1 MISILIPNYGQNIE
15 KLIEALLIQAGQVNF
30 PVEILVGDDGS
41 KEHIYLENKKLED
54 PPKVRFIRKESSI
67 GRSGIR
73 NLLAENAQFTN
84 LLFIDSDAEI
94 RNPGFLQNYFDALGK
109 SKVVVGGTAYQEDP
123 PENLLELLRWKY
135 GKENEEKTASV
146 RVSRPWASFSS
157 FNFLIEKDLFSKIKF
172 DEGIADY
179 GHEDTFF
186 GYQLEK
192 NNIPVLHIDN
202 PLIHTGLD
210 DAAHFLDKTR
220 RGVEGLWK
228 LYEKTGFD
236 PEFSRDNTLLKRFED
251 IRKLK
256 MQGTLKWKFGL
267 FKNQLESNLLGEH
280 PSITLFQLYK
290 LGYLCSFAVK

>member
-1 MISILIPNYGQNIE
+1 MISILIPNHGQNIK
-15 KLIEALLIQAGQVNF
+15 KLIEALLIQVGQVSF
-30 PVEILVGDDGS
+30 PVEIWIGDDGS

-54 PPKVRFIRKESSI
+54 PPRVRFIRKESSI

-73 NLLAENAQFTN
+73 NLLAEKAQYPN

-94 RNPGFLQNYFDALGK
+94 KNLDFLQNYFDHLGK
-109 SKVVVGGTAYQEDP
+109 SKVIVGGTAYQKDP
-123 PENLLELLRWKY
+123 PENSLELLRWKY
-135 GKENEEKTASV
+135 GMEKEEKPASV

-157 FNFLIEKDLFSKIKF
+157 FNFFIEKELFSKIKF

-186 GYQLEK
+186 GYQLKK

-202 PLIHTGLD
+202 HLIHLGLD
-210 DAAHFLDKTR
+210 DAVHFLDKTR

-228 LYEKTGFD
+228 LYEKSGFD
-236 PEFSRDNTLLKRFED
+236 PEFSRDNTLLHRFED
-251 IRKLK
+251 IRRFK

-290 LGYLCSFAVK
+290 LGYLCSLA